1 MKYFLATLTLLICS
15 VIFSQVSDD
24 FSDLDFSS
32 NPTWGGTTADF
43 IVNASEQVQLN
54 ASVAGTSYL
63 STSHAL
69 ASLDDREWR
78 CWLRIGTA
86 PSSSNFGR
94 FYLTA
99 TTADLT
105 SNPDGFY
112 LQLGE
117 AGSTDAVRLM
127 KSSGG
132 ISTQICAASDGSI
145 AASFIIGVRVV
156 RNNAGLWNLSIDP
169 SGGEAYALVASG
181 SDTENL
187 LGTHLGYLC
196 TYTASNATK
205 YYFDEV
211 YAGDEIL
218 DTQAPTV
225 VSVTAVNANLIDV
238 VFSEAVNPATSED
251 ENNYDIQPFQSVTS
265 ATVDGGNPALVHLV
279 PAAPLSNGTLYTLF
293 TSGIQDLFGNA
304 SASEQNEF
312 GYFIAEAPE
321 AGDVIINEFMCDPSP
336 VVGLPEL
343 EFVEIYNRS
352 TKIFNLQ
359 DWQLGDNSTF
369 GTVQNAWL
377 LPGQYTV
384 LCSTAAVDSF
394 AQSAAVT
401 SFPGLNNAGDDIVLR
416 DNTGLVLDKISYTD
430 DWYNDPSKDDGGYT
444 IERINPQAPCT
455 GSNGWHASS
464 DPSGGTPGGQNSV
477 FDLTADTQA
486 PGILEVIALTGS
498 SVEVQFNEQMDSL
511 SLINATVSVNPFLAE
526 TVRSVSEPFPTSMDI
541 QFSGFFEPGQLY
553 TLTIQNMAD
562 CWMNT
567 ANGSAAFALPD
578 SPEAGDVVI
587 NELLFNPLTGG
598 SDWIEL
604 YNNSEKLLN
613 LKNWIIAN
621 FDDDTIAN
629 EKVITTDY
637 LLWPDEYVVIGAD
650 SQFVLQNYPAA
661 IPGSFLQLS
670 LPSFN
675 NDSSTV
681 FVLYPFGFQNNV
693 MDKVSYTD
701 DWHFKLLDDD
711 DGKSLERLDPDADS
725 QQADNWHTAA
735 EAIGFGTPGGRNSQY
750 YPAVSNGSLSFT
762 SETFSPDND
771 GFEDVLQINYELE
784 TSGLVGTI
792 TIYDD
797 RGRKI
802 KDLMTSELLGVNGTV
817 LWDGVD
823 NDGVKASIGT
833 YVLVFEAFKVDG
845 GLEFVKRKAFVL
857 AGKL

>member
-1 MKYFLATLTLLICS
+1 MKYFLATLTLVICS

-24 FSDLDFSS
+24 FSDLNFSS

-43 IVNASEQVQLN
+43 TVNASQQVQLN
-54 ASVAGTSYL
+54 ATVAGTSYL
-63 STSHAL
+63 STAH
-69 ASLDDREWR
+69 SLVTLDNQEWR

-99 TTADLT
+99 ASADLT
-105 SNPDGFY
+105 VNPDGFY

-127 KSSGG
+127 KSVGG
-132 ISTQICAASDGSI
+132 VSTQVCAATDGSI
-145 AASFIIGVRVV
+145 AASFIIGVRVL
-156 RNNAGLWNLSIDP
+156 RSNAGLWSLYIDA
-169 SGGEAYALVASG
+169 SGGEAYAFVASG

-187 LGTHLGYLC
+187 LGTHLGYTC

-225 VSVTAVNANLIDV
+225 VSVTAMNANLIEV
-238 VFSEAVNPATSED
+238 VFNEALLPATAED

-265 ATVDGGNPALVHLV
+265 ATIDGGNPAIVHLV
-279 PAAPLSNGTLYTLF
+279 PTSPLTNGTLYNLF

-304 SASEQNEF
+304 SVTEQNEF
-312 GYFIAEAPE
+312 GYFIAEIPE
-321 AGDVIINEFMCDPSP
+321 TGDVIINEFMCDPSP

-343 EFVEIYNRS
+343 EFVEVYNRS
-352 TKIFNLQ
+352 NKIFNLQ

-369 GTVQNAWL
+369 GTVQDGWL
-377 LPGQYTV
+377 LPGQYAV
-384 LCSTAAVDSF
+384 LCTTTSVDSF
-394 AQSAAVT
+394 PQSVGVS
-401 SFPGLNNAGDDIVLR
+401 SFPGLNNTGDDIILK
-416 DNTGLVLDKISYTD
+416 DNTGLVIDKISYTD

-455 GSNGWHASS
+455 GTNGWHASS
-464 DPSGGTPGGQNSV
+464 DPSGGTPGDQNSV
-477 FDLTADTQA
+477 FDLTADMQA
-486 PGILEVIALTGS
+486 PSIVEVIALTGS
-498 SVEVQFNEQMDSL
+498 SVDIQFSEQMDSL
-511 SLINATVSVNPFLAE
+511 SLINAVVSVNPFLAE
-526 TVRSVSEPFPTSMDI
+526 TVRSVPESFPTNMNM

-567 ANGSAAFALPD
+567 ASGSAVFALPD

-604 YNNSEKLLN
+604 YNTSEKLLN

-629 EKVITTDY
+629 EKIITTDY

-681 FVLYPFGFQNNV
+681 FLLYPFGFQYIM
-693 MDKVSYTD
+693 MDKVAYTED
-701 DWHFKLLDDD
+701 GQFKLMDDN
-711 DGKSLERLDPDADS
+711 DGKSLERLDPHADS
-725 QQADNWHTAA
+725 QQSDNWHTAA

-771 GFEDVLQINYELE
+771 GFEDVLQINYQLE
-784 TSGLVGTI
+784 TSGLVGTV

-802 KDLMTSELLGVNGTV
+802 KNLVTSELLGVSGTV
-817 LWDGVD
+817 VWDGVY

-833 YVLVFEAFKVDG
+833 YVVVFEAFEING